1 MATLPQWISMIND
14 TQLDSGEQLHW
25 ECRATG
31 KPRPTYR
38 WLRNGEPLNSQSRV
52 EMVNGELIIHR
63 LQQADSG
70 MYQCIAENK
79 YGAIYSSAELKIL
92 GNCFR
97 TVFIIL
103 LFQHKE
109 SIQWEIPSSR

>member
-1 MATLPQWISMIND
+1 TP
-14 TQLDSGEQLHW
+14 
-25 ECRATG
+25 
-31 KPRPTYR
+31 
-38 WLRNGEPLNSQSRV
+38 QSRV

-92 GNCFR
+92 ASAPVFSTNPIR
-97 TVFIIL
+97 LIATVGKDVSLECRPRASPKPRISWRKNDRRV
-103 LFQHKE
+103 Q
-109 SIQWEIPSSR
+109 PSRRLV